1 MQYLGGKNRIK
12 KDIAEIINNEICRRE
27 VKNSNANSRNNQQL
41 CGGGGGNA
49 SCPFSVEVV

>member
-27 VKNSNANSRNNQQL
+27 VKNSKANSRNNQQL
-41 CGGGGGNA
+41 CGGGNA
-49 SCPFSVEVV
+49 LCPFSVEVV

>member
-27 VKNSNANSRNNQQL
+27 VKNSKTHSKNNQQL
-41 CGGGGGNA
+41 CGGGNA